1 MCTILAMEQRG
12 EIADNRIDRR
22 AAYPPASVTLRIAHP
37 ADRPALTR
45 LAQLDSRALPPG
57 PHLVAEREGR
67 IDAALSLSSGLL
79 VADPFRRTAELC
91 RLLQDHPAVAER
103 DGSPGAAGFRPR
115 LATA

>member
-1 MCTILAMEQRG
+1 MEQQG
-12 EIADNRIDRR
+12 EMTDNRIDRR
-22 AAYPPASVTLRIAHP
+22 AARRPPSVTLRFAHP
-37 ADRPALTR
+37 ADRPALRR

-67 IDAALSLSSGLL
+67 IDVALSLSSGEL

-91 RLLQDHPAVAER
+91 LLLHDHAAVAER
-103 DGSPGAAGFRPR
+103 DGSPGAFGLRPR